1 MGDNQDHHTFLQ
13 YQVNVQRFHVP
24 FIPPF
29 SDLI

>member
-24 FIPPF
+24 FIPL